1 MLTYTTGKSFTASVI
16 LAVKDLYV
24 NILINKVLH
33 ITKRDLKY
41 SDTDTLISQ
50 QIIML
55 LNAILN
61 QNYFHHCN
69 KLFKPNKG
77 VGTGSYVADIIGKIF
92 IQYYNVYNYVYIQIY
107 MQSKTQQFVR

>member
-1 MLTYTTGKSFTASVI
+1 MLNYTTSILIA
-16 LAVKDLYV
+16 LAVKDLYI

-41 SDTDTLISQ
+41 SDIDTLISQ

-55 LNAILN
+55 LNSVLN
-61 QNYFHHCN
+61 QNYFRYCI

-77 VGTGSYVADIIGKIF
+77 VRAGSYVAGIIGRIF
-92 IQYYNVYNYVYIQIY
+92 NQYFEHLV
-107 MQSKTQQFVR
+107 